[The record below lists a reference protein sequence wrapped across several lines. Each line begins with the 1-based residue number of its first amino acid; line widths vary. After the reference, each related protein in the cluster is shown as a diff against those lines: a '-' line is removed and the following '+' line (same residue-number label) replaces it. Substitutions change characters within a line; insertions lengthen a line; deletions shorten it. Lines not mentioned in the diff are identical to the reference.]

1 VANKR
6 SSGWLIKSIL
16 VVCVISFLGLSIAP
30 LLGNAF
36 QRSPA
41 GNQAEGQTDLSDD
54 EQNLLREQAKGFELV
69 LQREPGNQTALR
81 SLMDIRLQ
89 LGEIDSVIPHLEK
102 FAELNKE
109 NSDYSVLLAQVK
121 QQTGDREGAAQTY
134 RTLLEGNPGNL
145 KALQGLVALLL
156 QENRPTA
163 AVSLLQDT
171 LKLAPQANEAKAGS
185 IDASSVQLILGQVY
199 TEQKRYD
206 EAVAIYDEVQKQNA
220 QDFRPVL
227 AKAIV
232 FKTEGKDSGVYEPLF
247 EQAMALAPD
256 QYKDQIQQ
264 MANAT
269 NAPDGAA
276 SPAKAVPGAAVPSAE
291 VPSAE
296 VPADAVEAV
305 EADPVPAAAE

>member
-1 VANKR
+1 MTNKR
-6 SSGWLIKSIL
+6 SSGWLIKSVL

-41 GNQAEGQTDLSDD
+41 SPQAEGQTNLSND
-54 EQNLLREQAKGFELV
+54 EETLLREQAKGFELV

-89 LGEIDSVIPHLEK
+89 LGEIEAVIPHLEK
-102 FAELNKE
+102 FAELNKD

-171 LKLAPQANEAKAGS
+171 LKLAPQANEAKPGS
-185 IDASSVQLILGQVY
+185 VDAASVQLILGQVY

-206 EAVAIYDEVQKQNA
+206 EAVSVYDEVQQQNA

-232 FKTEGKDSGVYEPLF
+232 FKTEGKESGAYEPLF

-276 SPAKAVPGAAVPSAE
+276 SSTNAVPGADE
-291 VPSAE
+291 VPIEAG
-296 VPADAVEAV
+296 EAV
-305 EADPVPAAAE
+305 EAAPAAEENE

>member
-1 VANKR
+1 MANKR

-36 QRSPA
+36 QRNPA
-41 GNQAEGQTDLSDD
+41 GGYAGENGGQADLSND
-54 EQNLLREQAKGFELV
+54 EEQLLRDQAKGFELV

-89 LGEIDSVIPHLEK
+89 LGEIEAVIPHLEK
-102 FAELNKE
+102 FAELNQD
-109 NSDYSVLLAQVK
+109 NGDYSVLLAQVK

-134 RTLLEGNPGNL
+134 RTLLGANPGNL
-145 KALQGLVALLL
+145 NALQGLVALLL

-171 LKLAPQANEAKAGS
+171 LNLAPEANEAKPGA
-185 IDASSVQLILGQVY
+185 IDESSVQLILGQVY

-206 EAVAIYDEVQKQNA
+206 DAVSVYDEVQEKNA

-269 NAPDGAA
+269 NAPDGASA
-276 SPAKAVPGAAVPSAE
+276 AGAGVSVE
-291 VPSAE
+291 GGST
-296 VPADAVEAV
+296 PADAPA
-305 EADPVPAAAE
+305 PAAAE

>member
-1 VANKR
+1 MANKR

-36 QRSPA
+36 QRDPA
-41 GNQAEGQTDLSDD
+41 GNQAEGQTDLSND
-54 EQNLLREQAKGFELV
+54 EEQLLRDQAKGFELV

-89 LGEIDSVIPHLEK
+89 LGEIEAVIPHLEK
-102 FAELNKE
+102 FAELNQDTG
-109 NSDYSVLLAQVK
+109 DYSVLLAQVK

-134 RTLLEGNPGNL
+134 RTLLEANPGNL
-145 KALQGLVALLL
+145 NALQGLVALLL

-171 LKLAPQANEAKAGS
+171 LKLAPEANEAKPGA
-185 IDASSVQLILGQVY
+185 IDESSVQLILGQVY

-206 EAVAIYDEVQKQNA
+206 EAVSVYDEVQEKNA

-232 FKTEGKDSGVYEPLF
+232 FKTEGKDNGVYEPLF

-269 NAPDGAA
+269 NAPDSAA
-276 SPAKAVPGAAVPSAE
+276 TDAGVSLEGGST
-291 VPSAE
+291 
-296 VPADAVEAV
+296 PADA
-305 EADPVPAAAE
+305 PVPAAAE